1 MKKHTQIVAALHFA
15 LGILSLLGAFVV
27 FVVFGIAGSIV
38 RSQGEHQAAGILAII
53 AIALGIFLA
62 VLALPGIIGGW
73 ALLTGRSWGR
83 PLVLVLGALHL
94 LNIPL
99 GTALGIYTFWALL
112 HEPVSQ
118 LPGASTHQPIA

>member
-1 MKKHTQIVAALHFA
+1 MNKHIQIVAALHIA
-15 LGILSLLGAFVV
+15 LGAISLLGAIVI

-38 RSQGEHQAAGILAII
+38 ISQGQHQAAGILGIV
-53 AIALGIFLA
+53 AIAVGTFLA
-62 VLALPGIIGGW
+62 VLALPGIINGW

-112 HEPVSQ
+112 HEPTSQ
-118 LPGASTHQPIA
+118 LPSASTNQ